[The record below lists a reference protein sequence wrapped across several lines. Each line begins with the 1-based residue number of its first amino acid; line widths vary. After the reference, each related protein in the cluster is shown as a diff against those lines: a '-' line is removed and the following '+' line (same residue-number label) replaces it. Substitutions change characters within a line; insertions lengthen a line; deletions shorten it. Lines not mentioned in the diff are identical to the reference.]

1 MNVQIISLNENPTT
15 PSQDITYSPIKSPK
29 SLDEFDINVI
39 NLSSEDLW
47 RCRKDSISSI
57 NQINDF
63 QSISNMISRKK
74 LSKILIV
81 LPLNIKFLYNWA
93 FQSGF
98 KYVKSIPLK
107 DMLKDMHYILSTLL
121 PRTMPCPDIQFE
133 NTRTTLG
140 PFTYTADFYF
150 ENTPNVIA
158 SSNRSDKATVI
169 GIELDSVYATTMDI
183 FQSEEMLFSFLNH
196 IFSNSTKEDAP
207 DWIKDILFADD
218 EEQLK
223 TVSKCK
229 EKIDIANAE
238 IKEAEAILEKNFQY
252 KSILYTNG
260 IELVQVVFEILEQI
274 LSCDLSS
281 FIDKRKEDFLV
292 VKDLYTLIGEI
303 KGVTSNVKNEHVSQ
317 VDVHYQSY
325 MDKLNE
331 EGKTEN
337 VHQILIINPFRTKPL
352 NERDPVDEQQI
363 KLAERNGCLIIET
376 KTLLSIFE
384 KFLLGQ
390 ISSQQCIDIFLG
402 STGLLTESFFNI
414 EDNNRESYK
423 V

>member
-1 MNVQIISLNENPTT
+1 MNIQIIPTGG
-15 PSQDITYSPIKSPK
+15 SSKASSEDVTYSLIKSPK

-39 NLSSEDLW
+39 DLSSEYLW
-47 RCRKDSISSI
+47 RCKADSTATV
-57 NQINDF
+57 NQINDIK
-63 QSISNMISRKK
+63 SVSNMISRKK
-74 LSKILIV
+74 LSIILIV
-81 LPLNIKFLYNWA
+81 LPQNVDFLFDYNVY
-93 FQSGF
+93 
-98 KYVKSIPLK
+98 KNEYRRKKPLK
-107 DMLKDMHYILSTLL
+107 DTLDTAQTILNILSPVSTQRLNV
-121 PRTMPCPDIQFE
+121 QFE

-169 GIELDSVYATTMDI
+169 GLKLDSVYATTLNI
-183 FQSEEMLFSFLNH
+183 LQSEEILFSFLKH
-196 IFSNSTKEDAP
+196 IFPNGTKEDAP
-207 DWIKDILFADD
+207 SWIKDFPFANDK
-218 EEQLK
+218 EQLEI
-223 TVSKCK
+223 VSKCK

-238 IKEAEAILEKNFQY
+238 IKEAEAVLEKNLQY

-260 IELVQVVFEILEQI
+260 SELVQVVFEILEQI
-274 LSCDLSS
+274 LSCNLSS
-281 FIDKRKEDFLV
+281 FVDKRKEDFLV
-292 VKDLYTLIGEI
+292 VQDQYTLIGEI
-303 KGVTSNVKNEHVSQ
+303 KGVTSNVKNGYISQ

-325 MDKLNE
+325 VDKLNE
-331 EGKTEN
+331 EGRTEN

-376 KTLLSIFE
+376 KTLLKIFE
-384 KFLLGQ
+384 KFLLNQ

-414 EDNNRESYK
+414 EDNDLESYK